1 MEKDISKPAYVT
13 LEQYLAL
20 DQRVTLV
27 EQRLTGIEERLA
39 RVEGRLEELSKRI
52 DNINDSLSKRIDD
65 LKNDLRW
72 FMGIAVGSIW
82 GSMIITILL
91 KILGVI

>member
-1 MEKDISKPAYVT
+1 MEEKDIKNPAYVT
-13 LEQYLAL
+13 LEQFLAL
-20 DQRVTLV
+20 DQRVTLL

-52 DNINDSLSKRIDD
+52 DNINDSLSRRIDD

-72 FMGIAVGSIW
+72 FMGISIGIW
-82 GSMIITILL
+82 VSIIIPMLL
-91 KILGVI
+91 RFLGVI